1 MFYKILL
8 LFLKTL
14 ESSLARAGTFLGVER
29 EVNRFKI
36 KKERKQIMYIS
47 KLVGYISLNKSI
59 HELSNLVIL
68 ISY

>member
-1 MFYKILL
+1 MGFNLEITIQSYVDKKCWKINLFKKKLIIDKILL

-36 KKERKQIMYIS
+36 KKE
-47 KLVGYISLNKSI
+47 
-59 HELSNLVIL
+59 
-68 ISY
+68 